1 MSLPVMLSMV
11 MQTFYSLV
19 DMIWIGR
26 ISAVAVAG
34 VTVFS
39 SLYFLV
45 GSLNSIIGGGSV
57 TVLSQSFGSGDKEKA
72 RTAIANTFAFKLL
85 VGIIAA
91 IVLSLALEPLLNHFT
106 DDPQVLNDALAYGRI
121 RAIFMPIMFSSFTV
135 TTALRC
141 SGDSR
146 SPMYIT
152 LLSAV
157 LNIVLDPIFIFDKV
171 PYIGIPGLGLGV
183 FGAALATV
191 ISVTLSFIISYW
203 LMFGPKSVYKL
214 KLSDFWNIDWS
225 IVYRIVKIGIPQA
238 TSQMLRNLAN
248 VIMLGFI
255 TSYGTLALAAWGIV
269 SRILNLLFMPIF
281 GLMQGSGTVVGQNIG
296 AKQYDRAVESSNIAS
311 KIGFLVMMVVAILG
325 YKVAPQVVNLFT
337 DNGEVTKM
345 GGEVLRIII
354 ISMPFVALYMGKA
367 TIFTGTG
374 YTLPFLISGV
384 VGQWIVQIPVMY
396 LITKLWNLPFV
407 YLAASNIAYT
417 VVEGVLIFYF
427 FARGNWKAKVQEKA
441 VE

>member
-1 MSLPVMLSMV
+1 

>member
-1 MSLPVMLSMV
+1 MLSMV